1 MKYKLQTRWKDI
13 FRFGHELFIKV
24 GEGDTTE
31 FELIVSVLIDACLY
45 WSRNCR
51 VTQFQTLK
59 VFELKRNCVLG
70 L

>member
-1 MKYKLQTRWKDI
+1 M
-13 FRFGHELFIKV
+13 

-59 VFELKRNCVLG
+59 VFGVKTKLCSQALDEM
-70 L
+70 